1 MLKLVKT
8 ASPRRV
14 PMDHVEA
21 GLRAFYR
28 IAEKWDLAN
37 DQAMVLLGQPAKAT
51 FFKWKKGDVATAA
64 QSLDLASR
72 LSYVLGIFKS
82 LEIIYQRP
90 DFADRWLAEP
100 NLAFGGQSALDRMMG
115 GQITDLAS
123 VRDYLDSV
131 RGGW

>member
-1 MLKLVKT
+1 MLTLVKS
-8 ASPRRV
+8 AAPRKV
-14 PMDHVEA
+14 PTDQIEA

-28 IAEKWDLAN
+28 IMEKWKVDN
-37 DQAMVLLGQPAKAT
+37 DQAMILLGQPSRPT
-51 FFKWKKGDVATAA
+51 YFKWKKGEVGTSA
-64 QSLDLASR
+64 QSIDLASR

-82 LEIIYQRP
+82 LEILYHEP
-90 DFADRWLAEP
+90 AMADRWATAP

-115 GQITDLAS
+115 GQITDLAA